1 MKDAYANSTSNNA
14 AVHRTKYL
22 GAPVTYIVTSPL
34 MVDQSK
40 ELEEIEIFIAQNRR
54 FVDWST
60 FNVRGKNEEFSQTKT
75 THLKVKLS
83 TSNSAKSTN
92 QRCAFK
98 GPSIT

>member
-1 MKDAYANSTSNNA
+1 
-14 AVHRTKYL
+14 
-22 GAPVTYIVTSPL
+22 

-83 TSNSAKSTN
+83 TSNSAKSLMGGVHLKVL
-92 QRCAFK
+92 QSRKIQSLLCAPCTVVWALWISEAAPFYQ
-98 GPSIT
+98 GISIP